1 MADKFPDPKV
11 GDPVAYY
18 GTTARN
24 GCPSAKLAI
33 ERVTATQIVVSGQKF
48 KRDNGSQV
56 GGTGSYYGGRNAVAP
71 WTPEV
76 ETRIAKIAAEEK
88 NRTRAVSLLKRIA
101 TAAQGLE
108 IKRDRYGSGPR
119 KWSALELERLHA
131 LVLTFEDGAAALKAT
146 LEPDFVPE
154 TKS

>member
-18 GTTARN
+18 GAAARN

-48 KRDNGSQV
+48 KRTD
-56 GGTGSYYGGRNAVAP
+56 
-71 WTPEV
+71 
-76 ETRIAKIAAEEK
+76 
-88 NRTRAVSLLKRIA
+88 
-101 TAAQGLE
+101 GLE